1 MKKSR
6 KIAAA
11 VVAAA
16 MCLSSIGFSYMA
28 DYSIADHSITASA
41 ATTIWDG
48 SIDTSW
54 YDGEETEMH
63 ISTAEEFA
71 GFVKLIAGGTNMAN
85 QTIILDKD
93 IYLND
98 IGKMDPEST
107 DEPVNI
113 WDISGGTFNGTF
125 DGKKHTIYGMFTKT
139 AGLFNTVGEDA
150 TVQNVNIDNSIA
162 KINIF
167 ENTFGMIC
175 SINSGSITD
184 CNVNATIIQKESGE
198 ATSFGMITGLNQ
210 GMIENCTTNGIISVS
225 IAIRGFGGIC
235 AVSIG
240 NINKC
245 TNNAIFNVDNN
256 QDSSNYGVGGIVG
269 RAAGNVTDCVNNAEL
284 GIKMC
289 SVDGLGGIIGVAA
302 DINISNCINNGSI
315 LFTTES
321 DRNNYIGGILGSA
334 YRFSVQDIPKLSGG
348 CYKSSTSKYDVIMNE
363 CINNGEIQVKDIR
376 HNNCSGGIIGY
387 DGIDAYYE
395 HTLAISQCGNNG
407 DINGISSGGILG
419 VAFNGRDFIVDNVY
433 NKGNITGE
441 YYAGGLFGRI
451 IDSTQYNRTRIINN
465 SYNTG
470 NINGA
475 TIGGLQGYK
484 SSSVLYTNCYS
495 AAQELVTV
503 DDENYSSKAGAL
515 IGVAFSAAADDFQSC
530 YYLNSGAPQAI
541 GDVTGEFG
549 TPKSAANMKKEA
561 FAASLGNAFVY
572 NPNGFPMLF
581 WEAGVPM
588 LSIDKTAL
596 SFNEYMQQETITPDT
611 SYEGELK
618 WTSSDDKIA
627 TVDKNGVVTAIGN
640 GICVITVEAD
650 GAKASCEVTVA
661 YEYYL
666 KETAITMKP
675 DLAKELKVYSKSNDE
690 PTTLEV
696 KYSSSNEDV
705 AEVNKRGVVSAN
717 APGVAEIHAEIGSMD
732 LVCVVTVEGVKGDV
746 NVDGE
751 FNVSDVVLLQK
762 WLLAVPD
769 THLANWKAADLC
781 EDNRLDVFDLCLMKR
796 ELVDKKA

>member
-11 VVAAA
+11 VVVAA
-16 MCLSSIGFSYMA
+16 MCLSSTGFSYMA
-28 DYSIADHSITASA
+28 DYSIVDHSITASA

-63 ISTAEEFA
+63 ISTAEELA

-93 IYLND
+93 VYLND
-98 IGKMDPEST
+98 IGEMNLEST

-150 TVQNVNIDNSIA
+150 TVQNVNIDKSIA
-162 KINIF
+162 KLNIF
-167 ENTFGMIC
+167 KNTFGMIC
-175 SINSGSITD
+175 STNSGSITD
-184 CNVNATIIQKESGE
+184 CNVNATIIQKESGA
-198 ATSFGMITGLNQ
+198 ATSFGMITGFNQ

-225 IAIRGFGGIC
+225 IKEIDGFGGIC

-240 NINKC
+240 SINKC

-256 QDSSNYGVGGIVG
+256 QDSFNYGVGGIVG

-289 SVDGLGGIIGVAA
+289 SGHGSGGIIGVAA
-302 DINISNCINNGSI
+302 DINISNCVNNGSI

-321 DRNNYIGGILGSA
+321 DGNSCIGGILGSA
-334 YRFSVQDIPKLSGG
+334 YRFSVQNIPELSRDY
-348 CYKSSTSKYDVIMNE
+348 YKSSKYDVIIND
-363 CINNGEIQVKDIR
+363 CINNGKIEGNDG
-376 HNNCSGGIIGY
+376 CSGGIIGY

-419 VAFNGRDFIVDNVY
+419 VTLNGRDFIVDNVY

-441 YYAGGLFGRI
+441 YCAGGLFGRI
-451 IDSTQYNRTRIINN
+451 ITQYNSTHIINN

-470 NINGA
+470 NIKGK
-475 TIGGLQGYK
+475 TIGGLQGSFE
-484 SSSVLYTNCYS
+484 SSESKLLYTNCYS
-495 AAQELVTV
+495 AAQEIVAETDNKSLTF
-503 DDENYSSKAGAL
+503 SGAL
-515 IGVAFSAAADDFQSC
+515 IGSTDNSTGFEFNNC
-530 YYLNSGAPQAI
+530 YYLNSGASQAI
-541 GDVTGEFG
+541 GNVTGEFG

-561 FAASLGNAFVY
+561 FVSSLGNAFVY
-572 NPNGFPMLF
+572 NEGGCPILY

-588 LSIDKTAL
+588 LSIDKNAL
-596 SFNEYMQQETITPDT
+596 SFNEYMQQGTITPDT

-640 GICVITVEAD
+640 GTCTITVEAG
-650 GAKASCEVTVA
+650 GAKALCEVTVA
-661 YEYYL
+661 YNYYF
-666 KETAITMKP
+666 KENEITMKP